1 MEPVRIPLENTLL
14 TQFIGY
20 PVHDSVEDRCPGI
33 VHAAEFEVIA
43 RLDRLKTPEQKLLL
57 YSFLLYSV
65 LLHSFLLTFHSLS
78 LRSLYTKTLR
88 ITYRQI
94 ENLRAY

>member
-1 MEPVRIPLENTLL
+1 MEPVRIHLENTLL
-14 TQFIGY
+14 TRSIAY
-20 PVHDSVEDRCPGI
+20 PVHDLIEERFSCI
-33 VHAAEFEVIA
+33 VHTAEFEVIA
-43 RLDRLKTPEQKLLL
+43 GLDRLKTPEQELLL
-57 YSFLLYSV
+57 YSFLLYSL
-65 LLHSFLLTFHSLS
+65 LLHSFSLAFHSLS